1 METLRDNNIHIQPQ
15 FLGNQ
20 TDNKYG
26 FYSHW
31 AYRWVKKMN
40 TKQMNREIT
49 IQSQIT
55 MGPTATSNA
64 LAQMKMGSCQMRKKK
79 KKAEFYKTILKR
91 SPRSLYHQSSDYKVT
106 GVVVGWAIKWTQ
118 LRRPWFG
125 SCSQKGHS
133 PWRIS
138 IQPPPSTNWS
148 QYFEATAPCLRD
160 EGFTQYSAMVN
171 PIFTIN
177 YISSQFTPFFQTHY
191 FFFIDIM
198 HFHN

>member
-1 METLRDNNIHIQPQ
+1 
-15 FLGNQ
+15 
-20 TDNKYG
+20 
-26 FYSHW
+26 
-31 AYRWVKKMN
+31 
-40 TKQMNREIT
+40 
-49 IQSQIT
+49 

-79 KKAEFYKTILKR
+79 KKQAEFYKTILKR

-148 QYFEATAPCLRD
+148 QYFEATAPCLRG

-177 YISSQFTPFFQTHY
+177 YISSQFTPLFQTHY